1 MLQSVDCQEPVSFMF
16 WLQQKPVLCL
26 YYDHHD
32 NVFQSFVDAT
42 KPGLYEDPMFL
53 TTVVLTRALIS
64 IAPVVRLAVV
74 TKKPV

>member
-1 MLQSVDCQEPVSFMF
+1 MTITTTCFSL
-16 WLQQKPVLCL
+16 
-26 YYDHHD
+26 
-32 NVFQSFVDAT
+32 FVDAT

-74 TKKPV
+74 TIKPV